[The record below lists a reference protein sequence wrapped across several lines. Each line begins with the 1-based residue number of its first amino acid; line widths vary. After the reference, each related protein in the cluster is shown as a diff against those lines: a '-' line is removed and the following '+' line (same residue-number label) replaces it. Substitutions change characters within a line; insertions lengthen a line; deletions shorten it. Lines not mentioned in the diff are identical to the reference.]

1 MHGDQLEEPCEDWLF
16 TIMWRNETKITTFIL
31 LGFGDLHELQ
41 IPLFLLFLA
50 IYIVAITGNILIFV
64 LVIFDQHLHTPMY
77 FFLGNLSFLEACYT
91 SNIFPRLLLAL
102 LTGDRMISVNSCLAQ
117 WYLCSSLVATECCL
131 LCGMSYDRYLAI
143 CKPLHYATVMNIQT
157 CILLKVASWINGFAV
172 FSILLLLLLKL
183 PFCGPNEID
192 HYFCDYFALL
202 KSSCS
207 DVSFMK
213 MLSYFVAAIFT
224 LPPFLLTLASYVYII
239 AAILKIPSTTGRQK
253 AFSTCSS
260 HLIVISV
267 FYGSLMIVYMF
278 PKTEGKQDVGK
289 FSSLLYIVLPPLI
302 NPFIYSLRNKEVK
315 EALQNMIRRIVNSK
329 PYP

>member
-1 MHGDQLEEPCEDWLF
+1 MC
-16 TIMWRNETKITTFIL
+16 RNETKITTFIL
-31 LGFGDLHELQ
+31 LGFGDLHQLQ
-41 IPLFLLFLA
+41 TPLFLSFLV
-50 IYIVAITGNILIFV
+50 IYVVAITGNILIFV
-64 LVIFDQHLHTPMY
+64 LVIFDQRLHTPMY

-102 LTGDRMISVNSCLAQ
+102 LTGDRMISFNSCLAQ
-117 WYLCSSLVATECCL
+117 WYICSSLAVTECCL

-157 CILLKVASWINGFAV
+157 CMHLKAASWINGFAV
-172 FSILLLLLLKL
+172 SFMLLFFLLKL

-192 HYFCDYFALL
+192 HYFCEYFALL
-202 KSSCS
+202 QLSCS

-213 MLSYFVAAIFT
+213 MLSYFSAAIFT
-224 LPPFLLTLASYVYII
+224 FPPFLLTLVSYVYII
-239 AAILKIPSTTGRQK
+239 AAILKIPSATGRQK

-278 PKTEGKQDVGK
+278 PRSEGKRDMGK

-302 NPFIYSLRNKEVK
+302 NPFIYSLRNKEVQ
-315 EALQNMIRRIVNSK
+315 EALRNIIGRIVNSK